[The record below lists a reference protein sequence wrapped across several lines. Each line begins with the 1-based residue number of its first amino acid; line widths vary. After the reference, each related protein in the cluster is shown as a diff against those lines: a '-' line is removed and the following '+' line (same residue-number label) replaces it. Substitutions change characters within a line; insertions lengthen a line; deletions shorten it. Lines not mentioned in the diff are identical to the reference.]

1 MTYLAFFCFCVFY
14 AAMMRSLHRARKHDR
29 VVFPFSWL
37 SSDLWRFLYKA
48 VDEGN
53 SITQAEY
60 ESVRRLADMVQNA
73 RNHYNHKTS
82 TFNLRVLLRDMRE
95 YRHALRQA
103 DALDI
108 TENPEI
114 QLFYRR
120 FAVLLARAV
129 IAYTPLIRWEI
140 ALRLL
145 VWRAGKIRAAY
156 ARNVAALVRSDAR
169 TAITPA

>member
-1 MTYLAFFCFCVFY
+1 MCAFIALAFHVW
-14 AAMMRSLHRARKHDR
+14 RSWRREAKHDQ
-29 VVFPFSWL
+29 VLFPFCEL
-37 SSDLWRFLYKA
+37 RRNIYRFLFDSMMA
-48 VDEGN
+48 DDA
-53 SITQAEY
+53 ITHAEY
-60 ESVRRLADMVQNA
+60 KSVRRLARMLDDTID
-73 RNHYNHKTS
+73 HYNHHKTS